1 MYKMPYQIGEKEEPA
16 YSNLKK
22 KKKQTN
28 YAQKLTYSYMKKN
41 ISMQ

>member
-22 KKKQTN
+22 KKQRN